1 MPSVPLEPVD
11 SVTFTTLV
19 DTGRRAVHAL
29 AAQFPDAFIQNSVGT
44 RFEL

>member
-11 SVTFTTLV
+11 YATITTLV
-19 DTGRRAVHAL
+19 DTGWQAVQAL
-29 AAQFPDAFIQNSVGT
+29 ASVFPDAFIQNSVGT